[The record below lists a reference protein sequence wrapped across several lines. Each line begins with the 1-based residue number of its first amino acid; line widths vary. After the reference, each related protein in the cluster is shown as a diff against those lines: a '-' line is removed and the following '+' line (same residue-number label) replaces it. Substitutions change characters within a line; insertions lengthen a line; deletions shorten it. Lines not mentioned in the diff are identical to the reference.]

1 MKTFR
6 SNIWVVV
13 ASVLLV
19 LGLTAQGI
27 GTYEQRP
34 AGDELT
40 RWLSGFAYESYSE
53 DAYEKLRS
61 IAAQTASE
69 KEFIERASD
78 LMLAHPDLFNIPQNG
93 EKAPDSLNQTLYLQ
107 WTNQQ
112 APSGMN
118 SSAQIERTRNLTALN
133 QDAPSRYTNTPVQ
146 AILQRAAEVVKS
158 ALPEP
163 ADLIKRLLKPLSDGL
178 AINAP

>member
-6 SNIWVVV
+6 SNIWVLF
-13 ASVLLV
+13 ASVLL
-19 LGLTAQGI
+19 LTGLTAQGV
-27 GTYEQRP
+27 GSYEQRD

-40 RWLSGFAYESYSE
+40 RWLSDFAYESYSD

-61 IAAQTASE
+61 IAAQTSSE

-78 LMLAHPDLFNIPQNG
+78 LMLAHPDLFNIPQNS

-118 SSAQIERTRNLTALN
+118 SSAQVERTRNLTGLN
-133 QDAPSRYTNTPVQ
+133 QDAPSRYTSTPLQ
-146 AILQRAAEVVKS
+146 AVLRRAADVIKS

-163 ADLIKRLLKPLSDGL
+163 ADLLKRLLEPLSDGL